1 MNTLAQTLENK
12 IHRQLKPFTAAE
24 AAAVTGLSI
33 DEAKDAIDELMK
45 RYACRLQ
52 LTENGDL
59 IYDFGQRLRRRDAK
73 SFAEIR
79 REVLSWLW
87 KVFKVIYKA
96 WITVTLVVYFVIF
109 IIITILILIAA
120 TSQRGDSRGRGSR
133 SSAAGAINL
142 GRLLELFFSIFRW
155 NTRGGGVSYRTDRQ
169 GYPYRHYQPRPGVID
184 PAKKNFIS
192 SVYDFVFGPEPVKA
206 DPLSNHKEVAEY
218 LRTQKGVVVTAE
230 LQALAGWDAPRADV
244 FFTDCLA
251 RFQGEAQVSEN
262 GAVYGQFDQ
271 LLRGTGYLQ
280 GGKIEY
286 YWDEYEPE
294 YELNG
299 NKPGHNLFIGF
310 MNLFNLGFSFLFAS
324 GLISALADNAGM
336 RDGSGDLVSLLAL
349 SAASSGAVSLLLG
362 WIPLIFSLLFFLIP
376 LLRGFKIRK
385 QNRRRVQNNIRKRLY
400 KAIFENRGKPLSA
413 AEFTALVNNPN
424 ASVARLSEKHVAQHL
439 ETLVLDLKGE
449 TAVSDA
455 GQITYAFPLLTLEL
469 REIEQLRRERRVD
482 TSLGN
487 ITMDEEV

>member
-1 MNTLAQTLENK
+1 MNAPAQTLENK
-12 IHRQLKPFTAAE
+12 IRKQLKPFTAAE

-33 DEAKDAIDELMK
+33 DEAKDAVDALMK

-73 SFAEIR
+73 SFAEFR
-79 REVLSWLW
+79 REILDWLW

-96 WITVTLVVYFVIF
+96 WITVTLVVYFAVF
-109 IIITILILIAA
+109 LIITILILIAA
-120 TSQRGDSRGRGSR
+120 TSQKGDSRGRGGR
-133 SSAAGAINL
+133 SAAAGAINI
-142 GRLLELFFSIFRW
+142 GRLFELFFSIFRW
-155 NTRGGGVSYRTDRQ
+155 NTRGGGTDYRTDRQ
-169 GYPYRHYQPRPGVID
+169 GYPYRHYKPRPGVID
-184 PAKKNFIS
+184 PGKKNFIA
-192 SVYDFVFGPEPVKA
+192 SVYDFVFGPDPVKA
-206 DPLSNHKEVAEY
+206 DPLSNHKEVAAY

-280 GGKIEY
+280 GGQIEY

-324 GLISALADNAGM
+324 GLITALVDNAGM
-336 RDGSGDLVSLLAL
+336 DGGSGDLVSLLAF

-376 LLRGFKIRK
+376 LLRWFRIRR
-385 QNRRRVQNNIRKRLY
+385 QNRRRVSNNIRKRLY
-400 KAIFENRGKPLSA
+400 KALFESRGRPQTA
-413 AEFTALVNNPN
+413 AEIAARVNQNG
-424 ASVARLSEKHVAQHL
+424 AVARLGEKQVAQHL

-449 TAVSDA
+449 TAVSDD

-469 REIEQLRRERRVD
+469 SEIDRLRRERRID
-482 TSLGN
+482 ASLGDV
-487 ITMDEEV
+487 TMDEEV